1 MRFLTLVSLLLLLS
15 AGCKRRHHPNPSATI
30 EEESELA
37 IAVSVADPRD
47 ASQLLSGFHA
57 LEQNTWRWTMKRF
70 AVSLATPANAGTRGA
85 KLELKFVLPEAIA
98 AQMLGVTITPSIGG
112 AKAGSC
118 RVDKAG
124 EQSCVFQVG
133 PDLLKAD
140 AVIVQFDLDK
150 AIAPNAGDSRE
161 LGIIA
166 FRIGFSPQ

>member
-1 MRFLTLVSLLLLLS
+1 LRYLTLVALLLLLS

-47 ASQLLSGFHA
+47 ASQLLSGFYG
-57 LEQNTWRWTMKRF
+57 LEQDAWRWTKKRF
-70 AVSLATPANAGTRGA
+70 AVSLATPANASTRGA
-85 KLELKFVLPEAIA
+85 KLELKFVLPEAVA
-98 AQMLGVTITPSIGG
+98 AQMLGVTITPTISG

-118 RVDKAG
+118 RVEKAG
-124 EQSCVFQVG
+124 EQSCVFQVA
-133 PDLLKAD
+133 PEALKSD
-140 AVIVQFDLDK
+140 AVVVQFDLDK
-150 AIAPNAGDSRE
+150 AVGPNAGDSRE